1 MFDDILEAA
10 ARIIE
15 REGLKAVSTN
25 AVAETAGVSIGSL
38 YQYFPN
44 QVAILAELTRRE
56 RDFLRVGISRIAMQ
70 PDCVSLD
77 HAVEAMIEAAVAQ
90 RLARP
95 HLALALDFAEASF
108 DLTVETERMGEN
120 VTRSVAAM
128 LRRHGY
134 PRADEAAQDLV
145 SMAKGMI
152 DAAGLAGE
160 TDAAALCARLRRAAL
175 GYLNPDF

>member
-15 REGLKAVSTN
+15 RDGLNAVSTN

-44 QVAILAELTRRE
+44 QIAILAELTRRE
-56 RDFLRVGISRIAMQ
+56 RELLREGIISVALQRDGSPM
-70 PDCVSLD
+70 D
-77 HAVEAMIEAAVAQ
+77 HAVEGMIEAAVAR

-108 DLTVETERMGEN
+108 DLTIETERMGEN

-128 LRRHGY
+128 LRRYGH
-134 PRADEAAQDLV
+134 PHADEAAQDLV
-145 SMAKGMI
+145 AMGKGMI

-160 TDAAALCARLRRAAL
+160 TDAAALSARVRRAAL
-175 GYLNPDF
+175 GYLNY